1 MIIGKFKSKFIR
13 VSNRY
18 FKIKPTALARMLNV
32 SLATVYRHIGK

>member
-1 MIIGKFKSKFIR
+1 MKIGKIKSKFIR

-18 FKIKPTALARMLNV
+18 FRVRPTSLAKMLNV

>member
-1 MIIGKFKSKFIR
+1 MKVGKFKSKFIR

-18 FKIKPTALARMLNV
+18 FRVRPTALARMLKV